1 MTLTELLKDKNKLQ
15 KIEKKTK
22 KIIKENEKITDRLT
36 FLYSFISALTVLIIF
51 GIPSLLTLIPLFFLN
66 YIFFFSIILCH
77 KKIRSTKYPKSYK
90 YRRLF
95 KFFNAKT
102 EKLVK
107 KNKHFIKNVD
117 IEKNNN
123 YYFDNI
129 IKSIKNS
136 SLEEVQFN
144 EIKLKEYIEECNKK
158 EQEEIKNI
166 IKLKE
171 IKLNNKIEDLSEL
184 KKLNRLDN
192 LIKGI

>member
-22 KIIKENEKITDRLT
+22 KIIKENEKITERLT
-36 FLYSFISALTVLIIF
+36 VLYSFISTLTVLIIF
-51 GIPSLLTLIPLFFLN
+51 GIPSLLALIPLCLLN
-66 YIFFFSIILCH
+66 MAFFFSIILCH

-184 KKLNRLDN
+184 KKLNN

>member
-1 MTLTELLKDKNKLQ
+1 MTLTELLKDKNKLK

-22 KIIKENEKITDRLT
+22 KIIKENEKITERLT
-36 FLYSFISALTVLIIF
+36 VLYSFISTLTVLIIF
-51 GIPSLLTLIPLFFLN
+51 GIPSLLALIPLCLLN
-66 YIFFFSIILCH
+66 MAFFFSIILCH

-129 IKSIKNS
+129 IQSIKNS

-171 IKLNNKIEDLSEL
+171 RKLNNKIEDLSEL
-184 KKLNRLDN
+184 KKLNN

>member
-171 IKLNNKIEDLSEL
+171 RKLNNKIEDLSEL
-184 KKLNRLDN
+184 KKLNN

>member
-184 KKLNRLDN
+184 KKLNN

>member
-136 SLEEVQFN
+136 SLEEIEFN
-144 EIKLKEYIEECNKK
+144 ISREF
-158 EQEEIKNI
+158 
-166 IKLKE
+166 
-171 IKLNNKIEDLSEL
+171 
-184 KKLNRLDN
+184 
-192 LIKGI
+192 GP

>member
-22 KIIKENEKITDRLT
+22 KIIKENEKISDRLT

-184 KKLNRLDN
+184 KKLNN

>member
-22 KIIKENEKITDRLT
+22 KIIKENEKTTEKLVV
-36 FLYSFISALTVLIIF
+36 LYSLISTLIILVIF
-51 GIPSLLTLIPLFFLN
+51 GIPSLLALIPLCLLN
-66 YIFFFSIILCH
+66 IAFFFSIILCH

-129 IKSIKNS
+129 VQSIKKT
-136 SLEEVQFN
+136 SLEEIEFN
-144 EIKLKEYIEECNKK
+144 EIKLNEYIEECNKE
-158 EQEEIKNI
+158 EQEKIKNI
-166 IKLKE
+166 IRLKE
-171 IKLNNKIEDLSEL
+171 IKTKNKIENIN
-184 KKLNRLDN
+184 KLDN

>member
-77 KKIRSTKYPKSYK
+77 KKVRSTKYPKSYK

-184 KKLNRLDN
+184 KKLNN

>member
-22 KIIKENEKITDRLT
+22 KIIKENEKTTERLT
-36 FLYSFISALTVLIIF
+36 VLYSFISTLIILTIF
-51 GIPSLLTLIPLFFLN
+51 GIPSLLALIPLCFLN
-66 YIFFFSIILCH
+66 IAFLFSIILCH

-90 YRRLF
+90 YIRLF

-117 IEKNNN
+117 IKKNNN

-129 IKSIKNS
+129 VKSIKEA
-136 SLEEVQFN
+136 SLEEIEFN

-166 IKLKE
+166 IRLKE
-171 IKLNNKIEDLSEL
+171 RKLNNKIEDLSEL
-184 KKLNRLDN
+184 KKLNKLDN

>member
-1 MTLTELLKDKNKLQ
+1 MQAEDVQDLYPEFEQELSG
-15 KIEKKTK
+15 IK
-22 KIIKENEKITDRLT
+22 KIIDHEIKKFHEHKSKIQN
-36 FLYSFISALTVLIIF
+36 TVQ
-51 GIPSLLTLIPLFFLN
+51 N
-66 YIFFFSIILCH
+66 
-77 KKIRSTKYPKSYK
+77 
-90 YRRLF
+90 
-95 KFFNAKT
+95 
-102 EKLVK
+102 LVK

-129 IKSIKNS
+129 IQSIKNS

-171 IKLNNKIEDLSEL
+171 RKLNNKIEDLSEL
-184 KKLNRLDN
+184 KKLNN

>member
-15 KIEKKTK
+15 KIEKKSK
-22 KIIKENEKITDRLT
+22 KIIKENEKTIEKLT
-36 FLYSFISALTVLIIF
+36 VLYSFISALIILIIF
-51 GIPSLLTLIPLFFLN
+51 GIPSLLALIPLCFLN
-66 YIFFFSIILCH
+66 FVFFFSIILCH

-129 IKSIKNS
+129 VQSIKKS
-136 SLEEVQFN
+136 SLEEVEFN

-166 IKLKE
+166 IRLKE
-171 IKLNNKIEDLSEL
+171 RKLNNKIEDLSEL
-184 KKLNRLDN
+184 KKLNKLDN